1 MILAILNTKGGVG
14 KTTTAL
20 NLAIACKLH
29 GRDVLAVDGDR
40 QGTLM
45 AALSGREVEP
55 SIPCVH
61 YPDGQALRQQ
71 VTLARDRYTDIVID
85 AGGRDSTAL
94 RAALVLADH
103 VLIPLQP
110 RSFDLWALNDMTG
123 LLAQARATRDIS
135 ASVFLCMADPT
146 GSDNATTAGS
156 LPPGV
161 GYVDA
166 PVVRRKAVA
175 SIAAMGCSILEFPAR
190 DEKAAHE
197 YRCLAAAVFGWPFSE
212 MNSETRGET
221 TEGRR

>member
-45 AALSGREVEP
+45 AAFSGREVEP
-55 SIPCVH
+55 KIPCVH

-71 VTLARDRYTDIVID
+71 VNLARERYTDIVID

-123 LLAQARATRDIS
+123 LLAQARATRNIS

-146 GSDNATTAGS
+146 GRDNAETAGS

-166 PVVRRKAVA
+166 PVIRRKAVA
-175 SIAAMGCSILEFPAR
+175 MVATLGCSILEYPSR

-197 YRCLAAAVFGWPFSE
+197 YRRLAASVFGWPYSDV
-212 MNSETRGET
+212 SGET
-221 TEGRR
+221 TEG

>member
-45 AALSGREVEP
+45 AAFSGREVEP
-55 SIPCVH
+55 TIPCVH

-71 VTLARDRYTDIVID
+71 VNLARERYTDIVID

-146 GSDNATTAGS
+146 GRDNAETAGIVATRCGLCRCAS
-156 LPPGV
+156 DSPQGRCDACGPGLF
-161 GYVDA
+161 DSRISES
-166 PVVRRKAVA
+166 RRE
-175 SIAAMGCSILEFPAR
+175 GCP
-190 DEKAAHE
+190 
-197 YRCLAAAVFGWPFSE
+197 
-212 MNSETRGET
+212 
-221 TEGRR
+221 